1 MNFVW
6 IATLLLSASLCVV
19 GCKKKEPD
27 NAKGPMESAGE
38 EMDQAG
44 EKVKDESKDAV
55 DKTGEKME
63 EAGEKMQDKAD
74 DKND

>member
-19 GCKKKEPD
+19 GCNKKEPD
-27 NAKGPMESAGE
+27 HAEGPMESAGE
-38 EMDQAG
+38 EMDEAG
-44 EKVKDESKDAV
+44 EKVKDESKEAV

-63 EAGEKMQDKAD
+63 EAGENVQDKAED
-74 DKND
+74 ND